1 MDTMLSLKE
10 KLNFDK
16 VDLTAPD
23 MVLEE
28 VGEQLKEITKG
39 MVECVIKPYD
49 GPIRSFTQKKEVG
62 TGAAFPT
69 FQIKTI
75 EERVNIQDRLGELG
89 NTQKRFEVCLETPND
104 TDYKFRLM
112 FVEYDATIYPVTVV
126 LESDIANQLPQY
138 GNGYVYKLKTRKDF
152 QEFVISE
159 INTDKAVT
167 ILQQLINLA
176 GNTEPMETDDEEP
189 VINAD
194 IG

>member
-1 MDTMLSLKE
+1 M
-10 KLNFDK
+10 
-16 VDLTAPD
+16 
-23 MVLEE
+23 
-28 VGEQLKEITKG
+28 
-39 MVECVIKPYD
+39 
-49 GPIRSFTQKKEVG
+49 
-62 TGAAFPT
+62 
-69 FQIKTI
+69 
-75 EERVNIQDRLGELG
+75 
-89 NTQKRFEVCLETPND
+89 ETPND

-152 QEFVISE
+152 QEFVISA

>member
-1 MDTMLSLKE
+1 MGL
-10 KLNFDK
+10 F
-16 VDLTAPD
+16 
-23 MVLEE
+23 VL
-28 VGEQLKEITKG
+28 LHK
-39 MVECVIKPYD
+39 
-49 GPIRSFTQKKEVG
+49 KKEVG

-152 QEFVISE
+152 QEFVISA